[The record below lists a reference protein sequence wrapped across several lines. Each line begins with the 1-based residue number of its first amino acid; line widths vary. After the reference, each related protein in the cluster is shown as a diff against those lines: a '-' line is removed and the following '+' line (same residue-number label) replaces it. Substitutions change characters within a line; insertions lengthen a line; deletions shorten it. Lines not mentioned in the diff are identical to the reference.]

1 MKKLDEMKVLH
12 SAGKVIREKKK
23 SIKVKAPVKEKN
35 SSHNFMMIVGCIFY
49 CLLR

>member
-23 SIKVKAPVKEKN
+23 STKVKAPVKEKKTAAT
-35 SSHNFMMIVGCIFY
+35 I
-49 CLLR
+49 L